1 MACKGKATPVKPSG
15 KKPDEK
21 DKTKKGFPPKGKK

>member
-1 MACKGKATPVKPSG
+1 MACKAPAPKGKG